1 MRRDYESSNIFL
13 TYDTDHK
20 WHYLD
25 RQQADEVLIF
35 KQFDTRADV
44 KANCEL
50 LLRSYDL
57 CVDTCLGCP
66 HGAFQH
72 GTIRKDAP
80 PRQSIEVR
88 ALVMTLPQQIED
100 ATEAGSY

>member
-1 MRRDYESSNIFL
+1 MLTSFDSIWRPIAGPVEDWPLAVCDGSTVKNNSLVEADIVRRDYESSNIFL
-13 TYDTDHK
+13 TYDTDHR

-50 LLRSYDL
+50 L
-57 CVDTCLGCP
+57 
-66 HGAFQH
+66 
-72 GTIRKDAP
+72 
-80 PRQSIEVR
+80 
-88 ALVMTLPQQIED
+88 
-100 ATEAGSY
+100 